1 MKRLVIVVV
10 LILFAAGVRAR
21 ESYPAN
27 SAAVAAGYT
36 PFEAFH
42 HIMAPAW
49 HQAWL
54 KKNYEALLAAGPKFA
69 EAFVA
74 IEQLKPQ
81 LKSEVRRR
89 SFVEQRQLLGKLVVK
104 YAKACEQGDSAVVYQ
119 LMPDL
124 HDAFE
129 ATAATL
135 LPVSFPE
142 FEGLVITLDIIV
154 GTHLPGNN
162 VKGLVGSTETLLAKM
177 ENLIVAPLPTEL
189 EAAEDEIT
197 PRLEMMRHLV
207 LHMLEALYQND
218 IKEYIIYATEL
229 RVQTDEFI
237 AMYL

>member
-10 LILFAAGVRAR
+10 FILFAAGARAQ
-21 ESYPAN
+21 EDCPAN
-27 SAAVAAGYT
+27 RAATAGFA
-36 PFEAFH
+36 PFETFH
-42 HIMAPAW
+42 HVMAPAW
-49 HQAWL
+49 HQAWP
-54 KKNYEALLAAGPKFA
+54 KKDYEALLAAGPKFV

-81 LKSEVRRR
+81 LKSEVRRQ

-104 YAKACEQGDSAVVYQ
+104 YAEACEQGDSALVYL

-135 LPVSFPE
+135 LPLSFPE
-142 FEGLVITLDIIV
+142 FAGLVITLDIIV

-162 VKGLVGSTETLLAKM
+162 VEGLVGSTETLLIKM
-177 ENLIVAPLPTEL
+177 ENLIVTPLPTEL
-189 EAAEDEIT
+189 VAAENKIK
-197 PRLEMMRHLV
+197 PKLEMMRHLA
-207 LHMLEALYQND
+207 LHMLEALYQSN

-229 RVQTDEFI
+229 RVQTDEFE
-237 AMYL
+237 ALYL

>member
-1 MKRLVIVVV
+1 MKRSVIVVV
-10 LILFAAGVRAR
+10 FILIAAGARAH
-21 ESYPAN
+21 EDCPADR
-27 SAAVAAGYT
+27 AATAGFA
-36 PFEAFH
+36 PFETFH

-49 HQAWL
+49 HQAWP
-54 KKNYEALLAAGPKFA
+54 KKDYEALLAAGPKFV

-74 IEQLKPQ
+74 IEQLKPH
-81 LKSEVRRR
+81 LKSEVRRQ
-89 SFVEQRQLLGKLVVK
+89 SFVEQRQLFGKLIIK
-104 YAKACEQGDSAVVYQ
+104 YAEACEQADSVLVYQ

-162 VKGLVGSTETLLAKM
+162 VKGLVGSTETLLTKM
-177 ENLIVAPLPTEL
+177 ENLIVAPLPTEF
-189 EAAEDEIT
+189 EAAEDEIK
-197 PRLEMMRHLV
+197 PKLEMMRHLV
-207 LHMLEALYQND
+207 LHMLEALYQNN

-237 AMYL
+237 ALYL

>member
-1 MKRLVIVVV
+1 MKRLVIVTIFV
-10 LILFAAGVRAR
+10 LFAVGARAQ
-21 ESYPAN
+21 EGYPAD
-27 SAAVAAGYT
+27 SAATAGFV
-36 PFEAFH
+36 PFETFH

-49 HQAWL
+49 HQAWP
-54 KKNYEALLAAGPKFA
+54 KKDYEALLAAGPRFA

-81 LKSEVRRR
+81 FTTETQQQAFIKHRKRFAEL
-89 SFVEQRQLLGKLVVK
+89 VEQ
-104 YAKACEQGDSAVVYQ
+104 YAEACQRADSALVYR

-154 GTHLPGNN
+154 GTHLPDNN
-162 VKGLVGSTETLLAKM
+162 VEGLVGSTETLLAKM

-189 EAAEDEIT
+189 EAAEDQIK
-197 PRLEMMRHLV
+197 PKLEMMRHLV
-207 LHMLEALYQND
+207 LHMLEALYQSN

-229 RVQTDEFI
+229 KTQTNEFESL
-237 AMYL
+237 YK

>member
-10 LILFAAGVRAR
+10 FILIAAGARAQ
-21 ESYPAN
+21 EGCPADR
-27 SAAVAAGYT
+27 AAAAGFAS
-36 PFEAFH
+36 FETFH
-42 HIMAPAW
+42 HIMGPAW
-49 HQAWL
+49 HQAWP
-54 KKNYEALLAAGPKFA
+54 KKDYEALLAAGPKFA
-69 EAFVA
+69 DAFVA

-189 EAAEDEIT
+189 EAAENEIK